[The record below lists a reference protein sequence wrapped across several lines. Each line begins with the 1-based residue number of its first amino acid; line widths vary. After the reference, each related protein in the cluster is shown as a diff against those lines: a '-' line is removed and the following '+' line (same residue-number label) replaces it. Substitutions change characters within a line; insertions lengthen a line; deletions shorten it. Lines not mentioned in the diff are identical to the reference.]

1 MSAADDAATAR
12 LSKVPNTVRG
22 FAIPVAVISD
32 TLNPAA
38 AAAAGFP
45 SMHQLMTAHR
55 EPDPLQSLTPLV
67 TDWVGRA
74 GPGHC
79 RYLQLETGVIRSTLH
94 RSIVPRDGKLD
105 IIVSTV
111 EACVE
116 RAGHGTAFMLA
127 LHEVAR
133 TLSPPRGVELQQ
145 LITPASRGLAARL
158 CATHGWSWS
167 SDRMSVYSPP

>member
-1 MSAADDAATAR
+1 
-12 LSKVPNTVRG
+12 
-22 FAIPVAVISD
+22 
-32 TLNPAA
+32 
-38 AAAAGFP
+38 
-45 SMHQLMTAHR
+45 MHQLMTAHGVLKLDTTPLVA
-55 EPDPLQSLTPLV
+55 PDRSLHAALRLLV
-67 TDWVGRA
+67 TDWVG

-105 IIVSTV
+105 IIVSNI

-116 RAGHGTAFMLA
+116 RAGHGTAFVLA

-158 CATHGWSWS
+158 CATHGWSLS